1 MINYMKPTYSFLIM
15 AALVAASACTPQ
27 KTVKRIDANEQTD
40 LSGRWN
46 DTDSRLVANEMISD
60 AIARPWRT
68 DFAMQKQRKPT
79 VIVGMVRNKSHEI
92 IDPETFIKDVERS
105 FINSGMVGVV
115 QGGDARKEMRDE
127 KADQQTNASEET
139 LKKFGREKGADFIL
153 QGVITSI
160 VDQAGKNKVV
170 YYQVDLELTNIETNE
185 KVWIGDKK
193 IKKAVTN

>member
-1 MINYMKPTYSFLIM
+1 MKTTHYVFFI
-15 AALVAASACTPQ
+15 AAATLTIASCTPR
-27 KTVKRIDANEQTD
+27 KTVKRIDPSEQTD

-46 DTDSRLVANEMISD
+46 DTDSRLVANEMITD
-60 AIARPWRT
+60 AIARAWRT
-68 DFAMQKQRKPT
+68 DFAMQKQRKPG

-92 IDPETFIKDVERS
+92 IEPETFIKDIERS
-105 FINSGMVGVV
+105 FINSGLVGVV

-139 LKKFGREKGADFIL
+139 MKKFGREKGADFIL

-160 VDQAGKNKVV
+160 VDQNGKNKVV
-170 YYQVDLELTNIETNE
+170 YYQIDLELTNIETNE